1 MEEIKQEIEAII
13 KHLQE
18 SKDWEL
24 SFKVALLLYSS
35 ADKLTRL
42 SQKQKQETSKG

>member
-35 ADKLTRL
+35 ADKL
-42 SQKQKQETSKG
+42 SQKQKQKTSKG